1 VEGTQPRPEGL
12 TEKEQE
18 KLKEYARR
26 TVELMVE
33 RRKRLEERLSA
44 SPVNA
49 KLRRHAAVA
58 TNLGAIMYRYD
69 ECVTA
74 MMLLQQAVQ
83 TLMYVE
89 EDQNGGPPAEEHQ
102 DRMAQLLT
110 LMSYEANTP
119 ESIKLLLTQVA
130 ALVRETGG
138 TITTTSVGGTAT
150 PPLGR
155 AGGIIDGIPGLFSP
169 TSKLTG
175 PASDHHLPTLVFA
188 EAFQV
193 SLDDTGQPKP
203 IDERQFTILIEQC
216 SKATLFNM
224 GLIHYHWGSP
234 DSAMQFFDLAA
245 SLSHANA
252 QTPLAFDPVVLGC
265 LNNMAQINLQ
275 YGNPKNA
282 MEMLTDAL
290 TRGNAALAAIY
301 GEERPDSMQQDVA
314 RTRRLRRKLSR
325 TVMNMAHVHFFKCD
339 YDAAMIACND
349 ALRLLHSNI
358 EDTEAA
364 AVWYNIGMLQHHKG
378 DRTAALKY
386 LDMFLERV
394 RVLMGPKDLQMAE
407 GLHRRGMI
415 LFEMGNLYESMK
427 PLNEALSI
435 RRSSLGPNHAAVA
448 ESLCLI
454 GKVLLAR
461 EEYDFALNA
470 LQEGLS
476 IQRKLAGEEGLSFE
490 AAQTLLEVGRAYHA
504 QNELKKSREVYEEVV
519 AITRRLFGDRH
530 PFVARLDII
539 IGNIFLSTG
548 NVDDS
553 LVLFSEATHIHQEQ
567 GLPVDLGIVTDPLLG
582 VERDHNS
589 VAPTA

>member
-1 VEGTQPRPEGL
+1 VEGTQPRPGGL

-110 LMSYEANTP
+110 LMSSEANTK
-119 ESIKLLLTQVA
+119 ESTNLLITQVA
-130 ALVRETGG
+130 ALLRETGD
-138 TITTTSVGGTAT
+138 TITSASVGVGT
-150 PPLGR
+150 PPLCR
-155 AGGIIDGIPGLFSP
+155 TGIIDGIPGLFSP
-169 TSKLTG
+169 TSKLKG
-175 PASDHHLPTLVFA
+175 PAPDQHLPTLVFA

-275 YGNPKNA
+275 YGNPNNA

-325 TVMNMAHVHFFKCD
+325 TVMNMGHVHFFKCD
-339 YDAAMIACND
+339 YDAAMITCND
-349 ALRLLHSNI
+349 ALRLLHTNI

-504 QNELKKSREVYEEVV
+504 QNELQKSREVYEEVA

-539 IGNIFLSTG
+539 IGNLFLETG

-567 GLPVDLGIVTDPLLG
+567 GIPVNLGIVTDPLLG
-582 VERDHNS
+582 VERDHSS

>member
-1 VEGTQPRPEGL
+1 VEGPQPRPGGL

-18 KLKEYARR
+18 KLKEFARR

-33 RRKRLEERLSA
+33 RRKKLEERLSA

-58 TNLGAIMYRYD
+58 TNLGALMYNNG

-89 EDQNGGPPAEEHQ
+89 EDQNGGPPPEERQ
-102 DRMAQLLT
+102 DQMAQLLT
-110 LMSYEANTP
+110 LMSSETITP
-119 ESIKLLLTQVA
+119 ESNID
-130 ALVRETGG
+130 LVRQVFDLFPDTGVASMSG
-138 TITTTSVGGTAT
+138 ATAT
-150 PPLGR
+150 PAICR
-155 AGGIIDGIPGLFSP
+155 TCIIDGIPGLFSP
-169 TSKLTG
+169 TSKLKG
-175 PASDHHLPTLVFA
+175 PASSKCQPGLVFA

-193 SLDDTGQPKP
+193 SLEDTGKPRP
-203 IDERQFTILIEQC
+203 IDERQFIISIEQC

-275 YGNPKNA
+275 QGRPHDS
-282 MEMLTDAL
+282 MEMLSDAL

-325 TVMNMAHVHFFKCD
+325 TVMNMGHVHFFKCD
-339 YDAAMIACND
+339 YAAAMVACND
-349 ALRLLHSNI
+349 ALRLLHTNI

-364 AVWYNIGMLQHHKG
+364 AVWYNMGMLEHHKG
-378 DRTAALKY
+378 DLTGALKY
-386 LDMFLERV
+386 KSMFLARV
-394 RVLMGPKDLQMAE
+394 RVLMGPHHIQVAD

-415 LFEMGNLYESMK
+415 LFEMGHLYESMK

-435 RRSSLGPNHAAVA
+435 RRKCLGPNHVAVS
-448 ESLCLI
+448 ESLCVI
-454 GKVLLAR
+454 GRVLQAR

-470 LQEGLS
+470 LLEGLS

-504 QNELKKSREVYEEVV
+504 QGEWKKSLEVYEEVV
-519 AITRRLFGDRH
+519 SITRKLFGDRH

-539 IGNIFLSTG
+539 IGNLYLETG
-548 NVDDS
+548 NVNDS
-553 LVLFSEATHIHQEQ
+553 LGLFAEATKIHEEL
-567 GLPVDLGIVTDPLLG
+567 GLPLDLGIVTDPLLG
-582 VERDHNS
+582 LQRSQNS

>member
-1 VEGTQPRPEGL
+1 L

-102 DRMAQLLT
+102 DRMAHLLT

-119 ESIKLLLTQVA
+119 ESTNLLMSQVTL
-130 ALVRETGG
+130 LVRDNTGSA
-138 TITTTSVGGTAT
+138 TTSGGLPGSAT
-150 PPLGR
+150 PPVSR
-155 AGGIIDGIPGLFSP
+155 TGGIIDGIPGLFSP
-169 TSKLTG
+169 TTKLKG
-175 PASDHHLPTLVFA
+175 PAPDQHLPGLVFG

-203 IDERQFTILIEQC
+203 IDERQFIISIEQC

-275 YGNPKNA
+275 YGRPHDS
-282 MEMLTDAL
+282 MEMLSDAL

-301 GEERPDSMQQDVA
+301 GEEKPDSIQQDVT

-325 TVMNMAHVHFFKCD
+325 TVMNMGHVHFFKCD

-349 ALRLLHSNI
+349 ALRLLHTNI

-378 DRTAALKY
+378 DLTAAVKY

-435 RRSSLGPNHAAVA
+435 RRTTLGSNHAAVA

-470 LQEGLS
+470 LQEGVS

-490 AAQTLLEVGRAYHA
+490 AAQNLLEVGRAYHA
-504 QNELKKSREVYEEVV
+504 QNELIKSREVYEEVA

-539 IGNIFLSTG
+539 IGNLFLETG

-553 LVLFSEATHIHQEQ
+553 IDLFAEATHIHQEQ

-582 VERDHNS
+582 VERDQNF
-589 VAPTA
+589 APTA